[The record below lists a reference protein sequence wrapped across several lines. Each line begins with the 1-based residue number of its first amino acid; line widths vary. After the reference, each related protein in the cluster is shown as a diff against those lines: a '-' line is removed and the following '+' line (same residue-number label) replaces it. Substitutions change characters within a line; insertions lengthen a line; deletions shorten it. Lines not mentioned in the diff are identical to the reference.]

1 LIRVVAHVSQTNQ
14 LRYVED
20 SPRKMHSAA
29 EALRLKGR
37 DIYYWEFQCDGLT
50 VQVASSGIGAVRV
63 SVGFTR
69 REDFVSQLR
78 NLAPAAKFFEDF
90 KRNETLIRTLKA
102 YFKGDKPLMNLP
114 WDIDATAFRH
124 KVWKSVCT
132 IPYGETRTYKD
143 IAAMVGTPK
152 GARAV
157 GQALN
162 RNRLLILIPCHRVV
176 AANGLGGFGSGIE
189 MKRYLLKLEQ
199 G

>member
-1 LIRVVAHVSQTNQ
+1 
-14 LRYVED
+14 
-20 SPRKMHSAA
+20 M
-29 EALRLKGR
+29 EALSLKGK
-37 DIYYWEFQCDGLT
+37 DIYYWEFQCNGIT
-50 VQVASSGIGAVRV
+50 AHVASSRIGAVMV
-63 SVGFTR
+63 SIGFTR
-69 REDFVSQLR
+69 QEDFVSELKR
-78 NLAPAAKFFEDF
+78 LAPAAKFFEDS
-90 KRNETLIRTLKA
+90 KRNEALISILKA
-102 YFKGDKPLMNLP
+102 YFKGGKPLMNLP

-157 GQALN
+157 GKALN
-162 RNRLLILIPCHRVV
+162 KNPLLILIPCHRVV

-189 MKRYLLKLEQ
+189 VKKYLLNLEH

>member
-1 LIRVVAHVSQTNQ
+1 
-14 LRYVED
+14 
-20 SPRKMHSAA
+20 M
-29 EALRLKGR
+29 EALSLKGK
-37 DIYYWEFQCDGLT
+37 DIYYCEFQCNGLT
-50 VQVASSGIGAVRV
+50 VHVASSRIGAVRV
-63 SVGFTR
+63 SIGFAR
-69 REDFVSQLR
+69 QEDFVSEIKV
-78 NLAPAAKFFEDF
+78 LAPAAKFFEGS
-90 KRNETLIRTLKA
+90 KPNEALTSTLEA

-114 WDIDATAFRH
+114 WDINATAFGH

-162 RNRLLILIPCHRVV
+162 KNPLLILIPCHRVV
-176 AANGLGGFGSGIE
+176 AANNLGGFGSGIE
-189 MKRYLLKLEQ
+189 LKKYLLNLEQ

>member
-1 LIRVVAHVSQTNQ
+1 MSQAKQ
-14 LRYVED
+14 LKYLED
-20 SPRKMHSAA
+20 SPRKMHRPV
-29 EALRLKGR
+29 EALRLKGK
-37 DIYYWEFQCDGLT
+37 DIYYWEFQCNGLT
-50 VQVASSGIGAVRV
+50 VHVASSRIGAVRV
-63 SVGFTR
+63 RIGFTR
-69 REDFVSQLR
+69 REDFLSELKTVE
-78 NLAPAAKFFEDF
+78 PAAQFFEGF
-90 KRNETLIRTLKA
+90 KRNEALISTLKS
-102 YFKGDKPLMNLP
+102 YFKGGRPLINLP
-114 WDIDATAFRH
+114 WDIHGSAFSH

-143 IAAMVGTPK
+143 IAIMVGTPK